1 MDTGSAD
8 HTARNGEPVH
18 MSRSGSTR
26 PFAPDSPMAK
36 KLKKKEQEM
45 LTNWP
50 TADEDPTEEI
60 PPTEPRPTQLNFES
74 ANIAN
79 IANIANK
86 PIAFA
91 QANDAPAPTDN
102 APAPALHTMPSPQ
115 SKAAASATNNAH
127 KTPSYLQ
134 TATTNN
140 ALSLDTIIS
149 TVLGTYEC
157 PATLLNPNKHVKAF
171 CDVLAD
177 YSKRF
182 PESHRVIS
190 PHSSS
195 ETWRNEF
202 NQYYSEFRS
211 RNQWL
216 DEPATVALLT
226 KIADLSSA
234 ARLIVQKAW
243 MHSVGL
249 SDIESYDLAARIKDT
264 GEMGDR
270 QATHEDLLHINF
282 DGLAAVTTE
291 ALCNTGSNSDATD
304 QTLTN
309 LATMDVN
316 ECRNLPQLLAMEL
329 ALWQACYRELDGPPM
344 ATYLRLNNLK
354 AACGRDAIWCELNT
368 AFNDITS
375 RDKKIKI
382 SKVKTWSTV
391 EAKLHEAWDLVC
403 NQGLLQRFD
412 SLVDGRSEMGDSLD
426 GLVDG
431 SSSGLSAHHSFLPKR
446 NNEGTFEDKTTSDLK
461 DQKLTCK
468 DCKKEF
474 TDSIDDQAHRARKGW
489 NQRPARCPPCKVIY
503 LAKLAK
509 DPQPCSDFKSGSCS
523 FGDRCRYLHVED
535 KTPAAHCAEYLSSS
549 DSDSDSIDL
558 ECY

>member
-74 ANIAN
+74 ANA
-79 IANIANK
+79 APFENIANK
-86 PIAFA
+86 PTTIASA
-91 QANDAPAPTDN
+91 SANDTHDHTNN
-102 APAPALHTMPSPQ
+102 APAHSAAIHPPQ
-115 SKAAASATNNAH
+115 QRSAAPTASANAH

-134 TATTNN
+134 TSTTNN
-140 ALSLDTIIS
+140 ALSLDTIID
-149 TVLGTYEC
+149 TVLGSYEC
-157 PATLLNPNKHVKAF
+157 PTALLTTKIKSF
-171 CDVLAD
+171 YDVLAD
-177 YSKRF
+177 YSKRH
-182 PESHRVIS
+182 PDSSNAIS
-190 PHSSS
+190 PDSCS

-202 NQYYSEFRS
+202 NKYYSQFKS

-216 DEPATVALLT
+216 DEPATVALLAKVAT
-226 KIADLSSA
+226 LSPA

-243 MHSVGL
+243 MRSVGL
-249 SDIESYDLAARIKDT
+249 SAADSHQLATNIKSF

-270 QATHEDLLHINF
+270 NATYLDLENVNF
-282 DGLAAVTTE
+282 DGLAAVTIE

-309 LATMDVN
+309 LATMNVN

-329 ALWQACYRELDGPPM
+329 NLWQACYRELDGPPM

-354 AACGRDAIWCELNT
+354 AACDRDTVWCALNT

-391 EAKLHEAWDLVC
+391 ESKLYEAWDLVC

-412 SLVDGRSEMGDSLD
+412 SLVDCDSSIDAASDSSGDSPD
-426 GLVDG
+426 
-431 SSSGLSAHHSFLPKR
+431 LSAHPSFLPRK
-446 NNEGTFEDKTTSDLK
+446 NNEGTFRDEPAADLQ
-461 DQKLTCK
+461 DEQLVCK

-474 TDSIDDQAHRARKGW
+474 LDPKDDQAHRRSRGW
-489 NQRPARCPPCKVIY
+489 TNHPSRCRPCKSIH
-503 LAKLAK
+503 LESLKK
-509 DPQPCSDFKSGSCS
+509 NPQPCSDFQAGTCTY
-523 FGDRCRYLHVED
+523 GDRCRYLHVKD
-535 KTPAAHCAEYLSSS
+535 KTPAAHCAEYLSFS